1 MTLKEKLENCRR
13 AYAKG
18 VTLIELTHP
27 DGQKSAVRN
36 KDAVNAAVR
45 ALGAELERQIA
56 ELG

>member
-1 MTLKEKLENCRR
+1 MTLKEKLENCRK

-27 DGQKSAVRN
+27 DGAKSAIRN
-36 KDAVNAAVR
+36 PKAISVVMDSLN
-45 ALGAELERQIA
+45 GELDRQLA